1 MRRVHP
7 RLVQSAQLEVLV
19 QPGWMA
25 RLAVLVQPGWMVRQ
39 TVLVSSV
46 LLTPPVQ
53 LMWALG
59 SSAQFRQEAEL
70 SVSGGLCVFLRG
82 QHDAAGVI
90 AQQEHGGH
98 SSAYELFRKSLF
110 SFLHFFPLFIVCGTE
125 SVYQKIL

>member
-7 RLVQSAQLEVLV
+7 RLVPSAQLEVLV

-70 SVSGGLCVFLRG
+70 SVSGGAVC
-82 QHDAAGVI
+82 
-90 AQQEHGGH
+90 
-98 SSAYELFRKSLF
+98 
-110 SFLHFFPLFIVCGTE
+110 LHFFPLFIVCGTE